1 MPQRGVTTYPTVIG
15 IRLTADQAAQ
25 LRQIAAKDDRAPG
38 ALARRII
45 ATHLAKRTAETQD
58 QEDIVT

>member
-1 MPQRGVTTYPTVIG
+1 MKQRGMVTYPAVIG
-15 IRLTADQAAQ
+15 IRLTEAQAAQ

-45 ATHLAKRTAETQD
+45 VEHLGKWQTD
-58 QEDIVT
+58 QQTIGGSMT